1 MLQLEL
7 EGKLDLFKSWYRV
20 WGGNKKGSGLIEP
33 CLSHLAF
40 IGCKQWQ
47 FTDINLFDINR
58 LVWNEETKWGVIIN
72 HELVVQLMLLGVK
85 SSNITFYSDCKF
97 RSDLVSKK
105 LNGTTVIDLPNDKKE
120 IKRFIKSMK
129 TSPPEINYVLNNV
142 PFGKFKEFKE
152 LAETIASDKALIISG
167 SRDYHNGSAF
177 DNVELYKY
185 LGKCF
190 PTAKITASLAIVN
203 PKGTSKL
210 TVIDGDGISHL
221 TNPNPCVTPGNDI
234 NIWKFAINV
243 LAQSLPGYEDAEK
256 GNIDRKGS
264 RIDPNGIP
272 VIFSAGNQGA
282 EFDDVNRALTTAQLV
297 KDNTKYCWATVDPA
311 LSNLIGGLGVHKVVV
326 THAANEPGHLGN
338 PKYVDPSTGCG
349 MNCWYIIC
357 QDKTDANE
365 CIKYLT
371 HPDVV
376 KLVKGLKSSVTSNSK
391 AVWKKIPHHS
401 TAKKWIK
408 NYV

>member
-1 MLQLEL
+1 M
-7 EGKLDLFKSWYRV
+7 
-20 WGGNKKGSGLIEP
+20 
-33 CLSHLAF
+33 
-40 IGCKQWQ
+40 
-47 FTDINLFDINR
+47 
-58 LVWNEETKWGVIIN
+58 
-72 HELVVQLMLLGVK
+72 
-85 SSNITFYSDCKF
+85 
-97 RSDLVSKK
+97 
-105 LNGTTVIDLPNDKKE
+105 
-120 IKRFIKSMK
+120 
-129 TSPPEINYVLNNV
+129 
-142 PFGKFKEFKE
+142 
-152 LAETIASDKALIISG
+152 
-167 SRDYHNGSAF
+167 
-177 DNVELYKY
+177 
-185 LGKCF
+185 
-190 PTAKITASLAIVN
+190 
-203 PKGTSKL
+203 
-210 TVIDGDGISHL
+210 